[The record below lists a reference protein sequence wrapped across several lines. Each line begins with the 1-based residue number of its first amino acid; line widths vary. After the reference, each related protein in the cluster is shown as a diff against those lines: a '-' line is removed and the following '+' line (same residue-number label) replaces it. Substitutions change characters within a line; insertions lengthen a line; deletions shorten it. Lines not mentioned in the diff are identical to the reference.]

1 MLMILAIMGLAVS
14 MWSDGLK
21 IKAFIDP
28 GDVDVRFD
36 NFSTD
41 DPPGTIDP
49 GYDKN
54 VATCTAELVEIED
67 EEEPN
72 TNSGGDNDLDLS
84 VTIINGY
91 PSYTCTVNF
100 TIINSGTLPVRLIEW
115 FILPV
120 QPPGSPNQTSILPL
134 DIELIGIYIGYP
146 LDPGES
152 VDSIL
157 KVHVNQSASE
167 NSTYIFQIKFKFAL
181 SITTTTPPPPPQ
193 PAINLSKYFSDTNAN
208 PLTTDVDGAY
218 NVSININPQGKATS
232 SSPGHV
238 VEIIVLRNIGS
249 VPFTSGTILIE
260 INISVDWKMDPD
272 WGGSPTGNVHVCV
285 YKGSTPSGFP
295 YGSAWPFGPTC
306 TSSGGTLITNTPGVT
321 YSVSS
326 TGSFPGFS
334 QKLIVT
340 IPISVLPGGSFAPGD
355 TIAVSVKTKF
365 AGIGET
371 IPTNYF
377 DKTNSANQKYKE
389 FIDTAKATVG
399 SLQATTQGIFRGYP
413 K

>member
-1 MLMILAIMGLAVS
+1 MLIILAIMGLSTS
-14 MWSDGLK
+14 MWSNGLK

-28 GDVDVRFD
+28 GNVDVKFS
-36 NFSTD
+36 NFSTN

-54 VATCTAELVEIED
+54 VATCVAELVEIEN

-72 TNSGGDNDLDLS
+72 SYGDNDLDLS

-100 TIINSGTLPVRLIEW
+100 TIVNSGTLPASLIEW

-152 VDSIL
+152 VDAIL

-167 NSTYIFQIKFKFAL
+167 NSTYIFQIKLKFAL
-181 SITTTTPPPPPQ
+181 IITTTTPPPPQQ
-193 PAINLSKYFSDTNAN
+193 PAINLSKYFSDTNGN
-208 PLTTDVDGAY
+208 PLTTDVDGAF
-218 NVSININPQGKATS
+218 NVSIVINNQGKATS
-232 SSPGHV
+232 TNPGHV
-238 VEIIVLRNIGS
+238 VEIIVLRNTGS
-249 VPFTSGTILIE
+249 VSFTSGTILIE
-260 INISVDWKMDPD
+260 INISVDWAMQPN
-272 WGGSPTGNVHVCV
+272 WSGSPTGNVDVCV
-285 YKGSTPSGFP
+285 YKGSTPPGFP
-295 YGSAWPFGPTC
+295 YGSAWPLNSTC
-306 TSSGGTLITNTPGVT
+306 TSSGGSLITNTPGVT

-365 AGIGET
+365 DGLQKT
-371 IPTNYF
+371 IPPGYF
-377 DKTNSANQKYKE
+377 NQTNSAGQSYKA

-399 SLQATTQGIFRGYP
+399 SLQATTQGVFRGYP